1 MSYIVTPAGI
11 RLNRRWFLVAGGAAL
26 AAPGIGGS
34 VLAQATEAHRFAVGD
49 MSGWWSATA
58 T

>member
-11 RLNRRWFLVAGGAAL
+11 RLNRRWFLVASGAAL
-26 AAPGIGGS
+26 AAPAIGRP

-49 MSGWWSATA
+49 MRCWWSATA